1 MRFGGY
7 EIGDKVVYTNSFTKP
22 TLGKVVYYINEN
34 YLIDFTNN
42 TRKWATDKELIRYSK
57 ENYLK
62 RIVEKYLKGKKCRC
76 TKDYT
81 YSTTAWGMKHD
92 IEIIPV
98 NAEFTIDVIYFSL
111 QSYGHTVIN
120 VA

>member
-62 RIVEKYLKGKKCRC
+62 RIVEKYLKEYEAHTGRRC
-76 TKDYT
+76 QPA
-81 YSTTAWGMKHD
+81 SVRR
-92 IEIIPV
+92 PR
-98 NAEFTIDVIYFSL
+98 
-111 QSYGHTVIN
+111 
-120 VA
+120 

>member
-62 RIVEKYLKGKKCRC
+62 RIVEKYLKVRNVDVLKIIL
-76 TKDYT
+76 
-81 YSTTAWGMKHD
+81 TAQQHG
-92 IEIIPV
+92 E
-98 NAEFTIDVIYFSL
+98 
-111 QSYGHTVIN
+111 
-120 VA
+120 